1 MPTKEETLL
10 IDLPSCNG
18 IEGAKMFNTHPS
30 SRQAVFDQNEDVLYI
45 ITTDRRNV
53 KTDIRRMRFE
63 DYPIPRPEDL
73 YVSKEEFRESNDE
86 LKGAINDVKFTL
98 QQLLAAATQ
107 TSGTENNGS
116 TTNNRNS
123 GKSGGRRNGSN
134 AKNDRGANSSNSS
147 FSGGQ

>member
-1 MPTKEETLL
+1 MPTNHEETLL

-53 KTDIRRMRFE
+53 KTNIRRLRFE

-73 YVSKEEFRESNDE
+73 YVSKEEFKETNDA
-86 LKGAINDVKFTL
+86 LKGAIDDVKFTL
-98 QQLLAAATQ
+98 QQLLVAATEQ
-107 TSGTENNGS
+107 TSSNGD
-116 TTNNRNS
+116 NS
-123 GKSGGRRNGSN
+123 AGNKSGGRRNGGN
-134 AKNDRGANSSNSS
+134 AKNNRGSNAPNSSVPNS
-147 FSGGQ
+147 Q

>member
-1 MPTKEETLL
+1 MPTNHEETLL

-53 KTDIRRMRFE
+53 KTNIRRLRFE

-73 YVSKEEFRESNDE
+73 YVSKEEFKETNDA
-86 LKGAINDVKFTL
+86 LKGAIDDVKFTL
-98 QQLLAAATQ
+98 QQLLVAATEQ
-107 TSGTENNGS
+107 TSSNGDSS
-116 TTNNRNS
+116 TGN
-123 GKSGGRRNGSN
+123 KSGGRRNGGN
-134 AKNDRGANSSNSS
+134 AKNNRGSNTPNSSIPNS
-147 FSGGQ
+147 Q